1 MRRIM
6 RKNIIKVVASVLFA
20 ITAIITMG
28 VFATAFA
35 LYNIVIALSLLF
47 IVIYVTVVTDY
58 NDNEDVEI
66 AMAAINGTAILS
78 LFIAVL
84 YLI

>member
-1 MRRIM
+1 MK
-6 RKNIIKVVASVLFA
+6 KNIIKVIASVLFA

-28 VFATAFA
+28 VFAIAFE
-35 LYNIVIALSLLF
+35 LYNILIVLSLLF

-58 NDNEDVEI
+58 NDNEDVDI

-78 LFIAVL
+78 LFIAIL

>member
-1 MRRIM
+1 M
-6 RKNIIKVVASVLFA
+6 RKNIIKVIASVLFA

-28 VFATAFA
+28 VFAIAFE
-35 LYNIVIALSLLF
+35 LYNILIVLSLLF

-58 NDNEDVEI
+58 NDNEDVDI

-78 LFIAVL
+78 LFIAIL